1 MLINTVFIIP
11 RPNPLNA
18 CNPVSVS
25 RSVVIVIITS
35 DTSVAAAAMII
46 AAVGPQRL
54 ETLADNAVPTT
65 DATSPAVVM

>member
-1 MLINTVFIIP
+1 
-11 RPNPLNA
+11 
-18 CNPVSVS
+18 
-25 RSVVIVIITS
+25 VIVIITS